1 MLRLL
6 HVETD
11 KHPGCFKMMP
21 SNTDT
26 STRGCFTLEN
36 IRFSLLYNETITSW
50 VCSGLRPFHTQAIIY
65 WGFFVLEP
73 WYAEASLCW
82 GCFNAGSF
90 YIEVIKCWDSLIP
103 EGFFHSEAIKLQW
116 TWAVS
121 IPVKQEVNGTLIL
134 PPLVFPGA
142 SRGSACLQWKPKNYN
157 KKCARLSSA
166 YG

>member
-11 KHPGCFKMMP
+11 YHPGCFKMMP

-26 STRGCFTLEN
+26 STCRGCFILEN
-36 IRFSLLYNETITSW
+36 IRFSLLHNETITSW
-50 VCSGLRPFHTQAIIY
+50 VCYGLRPFHTQAIIY

-103 EGFFHSEAIKLQW
+103 EFISRWGYKATMILGCFTPANFKLRSFLAKLNFFWIHFIPKLLDAEASL
-116 TWAVS
+116 
-121 IPVKQEVNGTLIL
+121 
-134 PPLVFPGA
+134 
-142 SRGSACLQWKPKNYN
+142 C
-157 KKCARLSSA
+157 
-166 YG
+166 